1 MSNDAT
7 HDIAQYAVVIAG
19 YRLSGFA
26 DADAF
31 DFTAAS
37 DRFSMLVG
45 NYGLGA
51 WAKIN
56 NRSATGN
63 FYLLATSSDNIV
75 LDTILNADDVAPGGI
90 LVPMVILQTNG
101 IFSAAASIRFHRSPD
116 VARGVSVPTTTW
128 QWSTTRMFTVQG
140 GGIPTPLVTSIAAA
154 QALIANAT
162 PPRLPI

>member
-1 MSNDAT
+1 MANDAT

-56 NRSATGN
+56 NRSASGN
-63 FYLLATSSDNIV
+63 FYLMADSNDNLA
-75 LDTILNADDVAPGGI
+75 LDTLFQADDVAPG
-90 LVPMVILQTNG
+90 V
-101 IFSAAASIRFHRSPD
+101 
-116 VARGVSVPTTTW
+116 
-128 QWSTTRMFTVQG
+128 
-140 GGIPTPLVTSIAAA
+140 
-154 QALIANAT
+154 
-162 PPRLPI
+162 